1 MRCMSIKDEKAL
13 YVHIPFCKKKCY
25 YCDFPSYSGKEGLM
39 LEYTKALC
47 NELKKYKDIVFK
59 TIFIGGGTPTYL
71 SYECILM
78 LKEAFKELNIAK
90 NAEFTVEGNPG
101 TFTIEKLKVFRC
113 MGVNRL
119 SIGLQAFQN
128 ELLRKIGRIHS
139 EEEFMESYKM
149 AKAVGFNNI
158 NVDLMFGLPGQS
170 MNQWKQ
176 SLQKAV
182 NIGIKHISCYSLIV
196 EEGTP
201 FHRIEKKGLL
211 DTPSEEVEREMYEYT
226 KGFLETFGYHQY
238 EISNFAREKMECRH
252 NLVYWNLEDYIGCGS
267 GAHSFID
274 GKRIENT
281 NDVEEYIALVKE
293 NGTGRVGTF
302 ENSEEDTI
310 EEFMFMGLRKI
321 RGINKHEFK
330 KRFKKEIY
338 SIYGDIIQ
346 KHVNNKLIED
356 DGENIKLTPEGIQLS
371 NTVMSDFILDKA

>member
-1 MRCMSIKDEKAL
+1 MSIKNEKAL

-39 LEYTKALC
+39 VEYTKALC
-47 NELKKYKDIVFK
+47 NELIKYKDYVFK

-78 LKEAFKELNIAK
+78 LKEAFEELNISE
-90 NAEFTVEGNPG
+90 NVEFTVEGNPG
-101 TFTIEKLKVFRC
+101 TFTIEKLKVFKS

-128 ELLRKIGRIHS
+128 ELLREIGRIHS

-149 AKAVGFNNI
+149 AKDVGFNNI
-158 NVDLMFGLPGQS
+158 NVDLMFGLPNQS
-170 MNQWKQ
+170 MNYWKE
-176 SLQKAV
+176 SLEKAV
-182 NIGIKHISCYSLIV
+182 ELGVNHISCYSLIV

-201 FHRIEKKGLL
+201 FHKREKNGLL
-211 DTPSEEVEREMYEYT
+211 NTPSEELEREMYEYT
-226 KGFLETFGYHQY
+226 KEFLEKVGYNQY
-238 EISNFAREKMECRH
+238 EISNFAKEGMECRH

-267 GAHSFID
+267 GAHSFLD

-281 NDVEEYIALVKE
+281 GDVEEYITLVNK

-302 ENSEEDTI
+302 ENSVEDTI

-321 RGINKHEFK
+321 SGINKFDFG
-330 KRFKKEIY
+330 KRFKKDIY
-338 SIYGDIIQ
+338 SIYEEIIQ
-346 KHVNNKLIED
+346 KHVNNGLIED
-356 DGENIKLTPEGIQLS
+356 DGESVKLTPEGIQLS
-371 NTVMSDFILDKA
+371 NMVMSDFILEKNN